1 VHLWTLDNVTEQETY
16 DASSLIRAQ
25 RVGSQHVPLLV
36 QNLAALNWRNP
47 PRLWLVTEGSM
58 AVGVSGELPQIQNAS
73 MWGIGR
79 TVAPEHPELCATLVD
94 LGAAPNPLEAR
105 ELARQISQNGEED
118 RIALRGKDR
127 YLARLASRQRG
138 SPKHFRSGHSG

>member
-1 VHLWTLDNVTEQETY
+1 
-16 DASSLIRAQ
+16 
-25 RVGSQHVPLLV
+25 
-36 QNLAALNWRNP
+36 
-47 PRLWLVTEGSM
+47 M

-79 TVAPEHPELCATLVD
+79 TVAREHPELRATLVD

-127 YLARLASRQRG
+127 YLARLALHASVDPQSLFEAATPAEFAQRIRVMRWAVTP
-138 SPKHFRSGHSG
+138 STERTEAEREEIEI

>member
-1 VHLWTLDNVTEQETY
+1 
-16 DASSLIRAQ
+16 
-25 RVGSQHVPLLV
+25 
-36 QNLAALNWRNP
+36 
-47 PRLWLVTEGSM
+47 
-58 AVGVSGELPQIQNAS
+58 

-79 TVAPEHPELCATLVD
+79 TVVREHPELRATLVD

-127 YLARLASRQRG
+127 YLARLALHASVDPQSLSKRLLRLSLLREFVSCAGPYPQAPRE
-138 SPKHFRSGHSG
+138 